1 MRTKC
6 VCSFH
11 DISYLDQSSLR
22 SIFQD
27 QITNLILINDDD
39 HIKDHGSIYTSKI
52 YAHILNFFKNLKVLN
67 IIETSVMSYPALSL
81 CYLPSNTFSS
91 SILTELHINVETFN
105 DCLYLLDGRLKQLT
119 RLSVT
124 VDHVPKSISIINSM
138 VSLEK

>member
-1 MRTKC
+1 
-6 VCSFH
+6 VCSFN
-11 DISYLDQSSLR
+11 DISYLDHSSLR
-22 SIFQD
+22 SIFQE
-27 QITNLILINDDD
+27 QITNLILINDDE
-39 HIKDHGSIYTSKI
+39 HVKDHGSIYTSKI

-91 SILTELHINVETFN
+91 SILTELHINVQTFN

-124 VDHVPKSISIINSM
+124 VDHVPKSLSIIHSM

>member
-1 MRTKC
+1 
-6 VCSFH
+6 VCSFN
-11 DISYLDQSSLR
+11 DISYLDHSSLR
-22 SIFQD
+22 SIFQE
-27 QITNLILINDDD
+27 QITNLILINDDE
-39 HIKDHGSIYTSKI
+39 HVKDHGSIYTSKI